1 MTQRNGPIELKGY
14 SYIFSPITTV
24 KWGFPNFYRKPGL
37 GYQKLGQHRHRD
49 CFDREWTGDYDD
61 RYISSWDGQ
70 VSKLVVQAV
79 DDIFENNTGS
89 TYRRT
94 FIRNIAPVYMRLAN
108 WPFKHIDFARLNG
121 KIPSEDYPMLC
132 LKWFIAS
139 LAQQNGHSLSY
150 VFIAYTA
157 EQFNTPDDFRVLHEI
172 ADAAARNAG
181 VIAYWVGCSC
191 MPDNQLE
198 EDVYR
203 ICDVI
208 RGAQSLV
215 IAVAA
220 PANNR
225 YEINTPDLMLQQWGS
240 RVWTFPEV
248 LLAPAGEMIKV
259 YVRDS
264 DLSQPLLVAKNQ
276 FAAQVWHDDAHVA
289 RQLIDH
295 YEGNLILSQLELV
308 TLALE
313 CLHKRQTGEYLPG
326 DHSYAL
332 MGLLRVRPQIDR
344 TDSAFQAFARLSLAN
359 GSDQLLERLICMLP
373 KTPDQ
378 PWHSMDD
385 AYNAK
390 LWDILPQ
397 DVGIAGVGEDD
408 SIILDGCRAA
418 NVRWKSFTPVA
429 HTRRDSWKRMIA
441 KLMLRLSGIV
451 FIVAIALLAIP
462 FATSILR
469 AIGAFLLIY
478 SLLMMGLS
486 PWLLRLLYL
495 GKFWEQQ
502 CWFFGFEGYMDLE
515 TIETQIFGGRLGRMK
530 WTAAASPLSRHERN
544 VHGECVPIDPTTD
557 PAVAALVQRA
567 RSAGPGEQRVF
578 TLVDTGNMTATL
590 FLAERP
596 PVCFL
601 MAGSEGGMK
610 RIIGCSYDWTTA
622 TMYRETVLRIGTEF
636 EDKMS
641 RVGRVKIGFKRKQH
655 PFGPLSQVGEAEEG
669 QANRADHQLNNIEA
683 VATKQRRKVQNRK
696 NQRLHRL
703 RKKKPNAASAQASR
717 PFQVDRWRLDELDD
731 LLIDA
736 EESATKELTTKDAN
750 VVNSIATPR
759 RTVVF
764 RDSLLCVSTLVP
776 TTLNPPPMIFPLS
789 TDHLLHLVQYNVFRA
804 FVSNKRTLNA
814 LLKGWSY
821 DKPYTECPVCPIS
834 LPYTDDTN
842 IYPLNPNIPP
852 SLFPTRLQQ
861 ERTHSSWI
869 NLFPFPSLR
878 DNFIRHEE
886 RLDHW
891 DLLDDLVG
899 ELMGNIPTQERRGT
913 PAAITL
919 SDPKTA
925 PEQPVAAVGN
935 DDDGVTAGR
944 RGLIVWGEPHVKQN
958 WEATPEFL
966 KKWSWAVQGCDDL
979 LGSSNRW
986 RLARGEEPLSLPAM
1000 EDLSLN

>member
-1 MTQRNGPIELKGY
+1 
-14 SYIFSPITTV
+14 
-24 KWGFPNFYRKPGL
+24 
-37 GYQKLGQHRHRD
+37 
-49 CFDREWTGDYDD
+49 
-61 RYISSWDGQ
+61 
-70 VSKLVVQAV
+70 
-79 DDIFENNTGS
+79 
-89 TYRRT
+89 
-94 FIRNIAPVYMRLAN
+94 
-108 WPFKHIDFARLNG
+108 
-121 KIPSEDYPMLC
+121 
-132 LKWFIAS
+132 
-139 LAQQNGHSLSY
+139 
-150 VFIAYTA
+150 
-157 EQFNTPDDFRVLHEI
+157 
-172 ADAAARNAG
+172 
-181 VIAYWVGCSC
+181 

-215 IAVAA
+215 IAVTA

-264 DLSQPLLVAKNQ
+264 DLSQPILVAKNQ

-344 TDSAFQAFARLSLAN
+344 TDSAFQAFARYVKQQVHSHILSLIPHSLSLAN

-441 KLMLRLSGIV
+441 KLMLRLSGVV

-530 WTAAASPLSRHERN
+530 WTVRALSFHPSR
-544 VHGECVPIDPTTD
+544 CTD
-557 PAVAALVQRA
+557 SVLALV
-567 RSAGPGEQRVF
+567 
-578 TLVDTGNMTATL
+578 
-590 FLAERP
+590 
-596 PVCFL
+596 
-601 MAGSEGGMK
+601 GSG
-610 RIIGCSYDWTTA
+610 
-622 TMYRETVLRIGTEF
+622 
-636 EDKMS
+636 
-641 RVGRVKIGFKRKQH
+641 
-655 PFGPLSQVGEAEEG
+655 
-669 QANRADHQLNNIEA
+669 
-683 VATKQRRKVQNRK
+683 
-696 NQRLHRL
+696 
-703 RKKKPNAASAQASR
+703 
-717 PFQVDRWRLDELDD
+717 
-731 LLIDA
+731 
-736 EESATKELTTKDAN
+736 
-750 VVNSIATPR
+750 
-759 RTVVF
+759 
-764 RDSLLCVSTLVP
+764 
-776 TTLNPPPMIFPLS
+776 
-789 TDHLLHLVQYNVFRA
+789 
-804 FVSNKRTLNA
+804 
-814 LLKGWSY
+814 
-821 DKPYTECPVCPIS
+821 
-834 LPYTDDTN
+834 
-842 IYPLNPNIPP
+842 
-852 SLFPTRLQQ
+852 
-861 ERTHSSWI
+861 
-869 NLFPFPSLR
+869 
-878 DNFIRHEE
+878 
-886 RLDHW
+886 
-891 DLLDDLVG
+891 
-899 ELMGNIPTQERRGT
+899 
-913 PAAITL
+913 
-919 SDPKTA
+919 
-925 PEQPVAAVGN
+925 
-935 DDDGVTAGR
+935 
-944 RGLIVWGEPHVKQN
+944 
-958 WEATPEFL
+958 
-966 KKWSWAVQGCDDL
+966 
-979 LGSSNRW
+979 
-986 RLARGEEPLSLPAM
+986 
-1000 EDLSLN
+1000 